1 MNMASDMRAPSAC
14 SLLRRAS
21 LLAVLCLGL
30 VLGACGGRKPASSP
44 ALDRSGPWVAP
55 REPAEV
61 FVSHLKPATQDLNSW
76 TEMAPTIRKSESY
89 CAKKPASALAVNRG
103 EMQITW
109 GEMAETLRTLR
120 GLLPKLDA
128 NPGLLL
134 EKFRWIPFPGGIKY
148 SSYYEP
154 HIKASRERNPAKGHT
169 EPMYKVPPDM
179 AAYKAAHGGRYY
191 SRREIDEGRLL
202 EGKGLELAWADPV
215 DVFFLQIQGS
225 GKLIFGDGT
234 EAFINY
240 AGQNGHKYRSSGK
253 IMAAKGGILKRGDIF
268 EQREWLNAHPERQKE
283 IFNEN
288 PSYVFFKFGMRG
300 SMGAMGYQVDDW
312 LSLATDPRYIP
323 LGAVVAFGVNAPD
336 PQTGRFPLRGIGF
349 AQDTGGAIKKDRID
363 IYAGGSDRG
372 NYVASF
378 LDASGPA
385 WVLVRR

>member
-1 MNMASDMRAPSAC
+1 MNIASDMRAASAC
-14 SLLRRAS
+14 TLLRRAG

-30 VLGACGGRKPASSP
+30 ALGACGGKKPASP
-44 ALDRSGPWVAP
+44 DRGGPWVAP
-55 REPAEV
+55 QEPAQV
-61 FVSHLKPATQDLNSW
+61 FVSRLTPASQDLTSW

-89 CAKKPASALAVNRG
+89 CARKPASALAVNRG
-103 EMQITW
+103 EMKITW

-120 GLLPKLDA
+120 GILPKLDA

-154 HIKASRERNPAKGHT
+154 QIKASRERNPARGHT
-169 EPMYKVPPDM
+169 EPMYKVPPDLV
-179 AAYKAAHGGRYY
+179 AYKAAHGGRYY
-191 SRREIDEGRLL
+191 SRREIDEGHLL

-268 EQREWLNAHPERQKE
+268 EQRAWLHAHPERQKE

>member
-30 VLGACGGRKPASSP
+30 VLGACGGRKPVPP

-154 HIKASRERNPAKGHT
+154 HIKASRERNPARGHT

-179 AAYKAAHGGRYY
+179 ASYKAAHGGRYY

-268 EQREWLNAHPERQKE
+268 EQREWLHAHPERQKE

>member
-1 MNMASDMRAPSAC
+1 MR
-14 SLLRRAS
+14 
-21 LLAVLCLGL
+21 
-30 VLGACGGRKPASSP
+30 GG
-44 ALDRSGPWVAP
+44 GPWVAP
-55 REPAEV
+55 REPAET
-61 FVSHLKPATQDLNSW
+61 FVAQLKPANQDLGSW
-76 TEMAPTIRKSESY
+76 TEMAPTIRKSEIY
-89 CAKKPASALAVNRG
+89 CASKPASALAVNRG
-103 EMQITW
+103 AMKITW

-120 GLLPKLDA
+120 ALLPQLDA
-128 NPGLLL
+128 RPGLLL
-134 EKFRWIPFPGGIKY
+134 EKFKWIPFPGGIKY
-148 SSYYEP
+148 SSYYES
-154 HIKASRERNPAKGHT
+154 HIQASRERNPAKGHT

-179 AAYKAAHGGRYY
+179 AAYKASHGGRYY
-191 SRREIDEGRLL
+191 TRREIDEGRLL
-202 EGKGLELAWADPV
+202 EGRGLELAWADPV

-225 GKLIFGDGT
+225 GKLVFGDGT
-234 EAFINY
+234 EAYINY

-268 EQREWLNAHPERQKE
+268 EQRAWLHANPGRQKE

-288 PSYVFFKFGMRG
+288 PSFVFFKFGMRG
-300 SMGAMGYQVDDW
+300 SMGAMGHQVDDW

-336 PQTGRFPLRGIGF
+336 PKAGRFPLRGIGF
-349 AQDTGGAIKKDRID
+349 AQDTGGAIRKDRID

>member
-1 MNMASDMRAPSAC
+1 MRAASAC
-14 SLLRRAS
+14 TLLRRAG

-30 VLGACGGRKPASSP
+30 ALGACGGKKTAAP
-44 ALDRSGPWVAP
+44 DRGGPWVAP
-55 REPAEV
+55 QEPAQV
-61 FVSHLKPATQDLNSW
+61 FVSRLKPASQDLNSW

-103 EMQITW
+103 EMKITW

-120 GLLPKLDA
+120 GILPKLDA

-154 HIKASRERNPAKGHT
+154 QIKASRERNPAKGHT

-179 AAYKAAHGGRYY
+179 AAYKVAHGGRYY
-191 SRREIDEGRLL
+191 SRREIDEGHLL

-268 EQREWLNAHPERQKE
+268 EQRAWLHAHPERQKE

>member
-1 MNMASDMRAPSAC
+1 MASAI
-14 SLLRRAS
+14 
-21 LLAVLCLGL
+21 G
-30 VLGACGGRKPASSP
+30 
-44 ALDRSGPWVAP
+44 
-55 REPAEV
+55 
-61 FVSHLKPATQDLNSW
+61 
-76 TEMAPTIRKSESY
+76 KSEAY
-89 CAKKPASALAVNRG
+89 CAGKPASALAVDRDG
-103 EMQITW
+103 MQITW
-109 GEMAETLRTLR
+109 GELAETLRTLR
-120 GLLPKLDA
+120 GLLPELDA

-268 EQREWLNAHPERQKE
+268 EQREWLHAHPERQKE

-288 PSYVFFKFGMRG
+288 PSYVFFKFGLRG

>member
-1 MNMASDMRAPSAC
+1 MNIASDMRAASAC
-14 SLLRRAS
+14 TLLRRAG

-30 VLGACGGRKPASSP
+30 ALGACGGKKAVAP
-44 ALDRSGPWVAP
+44 DRGGPWVAP
-55 REPAEV
+55 QEPAQV
-61 FVSHLKPATQDLNSW
+61 FVSRLKPASQDLNSW

-89 CAKKPASALAVNRG
+89 CARKPASALAVNRG
-103 EMQITW
+103 EMKITW

-120 GLLPKLDA
+120 GILPKLDG

-154 HIKASRERNPAKGHT
+154 QIKASRERNPARGHT
-169 EPMYKVPPDM
+169 EPMYKVPPDL
-179 AAYKAAHGGRYY
+179 ASYKAAHGGRYY
-191 SRREIDEGRLL
+191 SRREIDEGHLL

-225 GKLIFGDGT
+225 GKLIFSDGT

-268 EQREWLNAHPERQKE
+268 EQRAWLHAHPERQKE

>member
-30 VLGACGGRKPASSP
+30 VLGACGGRKPSAP

-268 EQREWLNAHPERQKE
+268 EQREWLHAHPERQKE

>member
-30 VLGACGGRKPASSP
+30 VLGACGGRKPSAP

-225 GKLIFGDGT
+225 GKLIFSDGT

-268 EQREWLNAHPERQKE
+268 EQRAWLHAHPERQKE